1 MSQKQISPYFVI
13 FYVLRQIVRSSHTTI
28 NNKINELCCLK
39 IINKNL
45 EIGGRLPL
53 IDLSRPVLY
62 GRVSKGLETNK
73 FKNLIG

>member
-1 MSQKQISPYFVI
+1 M
-13 FYVLRQIVRSSHTTI
+13 
-28 NNKINELCCLK
+28 
-39 IINKNL
+39 NKNL